1 MYNSGGLVVWEFL
14 YVRFGLLVVSDRDF
28 LPDDDVFFSMSFDK
42 IVSKCAE
49 SVLYSYC

>member
-28 LPDDDVFFSMSFDK
+28 LPDDVFSMSFDK

-49 SVLYSYC
+49 SVLYC